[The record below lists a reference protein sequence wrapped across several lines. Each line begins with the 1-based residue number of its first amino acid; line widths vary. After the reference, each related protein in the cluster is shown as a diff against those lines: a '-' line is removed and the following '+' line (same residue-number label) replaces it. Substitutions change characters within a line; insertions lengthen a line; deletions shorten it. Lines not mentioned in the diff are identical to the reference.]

1 MQAEQLTAQNPS
13 NQSLSPLR
21 TTVYGSKSSHQN
33 FPASVIPHM
42 TSLHAAAAKALDK
55 APKHSAEQW
64 EAQKPNIKRLYI
76 AERKSLA
83 EVIGILARDFGFTA
97 RYVDGHAV
105 SFRALI

>member
-1 MQAEQLTAQNPS
+1 MT
-13 NQSLSPLR
+13 
-21 TTVYGSKSSHQN
+21 SSHAGA
-33 FPASVIPHM
+33 AS
-42 TSLHAAAAKALDK
+42 TR

-64 EAQKPNIKRLYI
+64 EAQKPNIERLYI
-76 AERKSLA
+76 AERKSLT